1 MTSRRGRKGRR
12 MKKLQ
17 SSIVLVLLILTVFSS
32 FNFIAQPVSASPPL
46 SGDKAFA
53 NATVSYTVVSTENS
67 AWTNTTEGLPQNSTA
82 STIELSTGSMSTAW
96 KGLLWGNFTSYTQ
109 SNLSRSYNGIVSV
122 NGIRITPGHSH
133 NLINGSTVY
142 SVGIV
147 SVYLVV
153 GTKNYISNFTF
164 NYHQW
169 NTLFYVYVS
178 PTWTLPSYSTNLGT
192 ISLDVGISNETG
204 YPYYYGPQGW
214 GTSPNTGTM
223 ISTTDY
229 PNGYDAF
236 DYGFSSYPLK
246 YSSTFSLPP
255 NTQGYSLDWSANS
268 NLNVTYNNVNQTGM
282 SGTFTGIL
290 STTSVSFAFDIG
302 SINAPSG
309 YTFTY
314 HVFATIATVE
324 SYTYTKQSYMYSI
337 ARGGNPDVYFNS
349 TIIYFNFSIPSDAS
363 SLYSADYN
371 LKISNLTLTN
381 PSAPIDQFFLN
392 SQNFT
397 YYSLTRYRNTYN
409 ITAYKNF
416 TSAQNAYIKFS
427 TSELVNYYPTVNYD
441 IVKWTGTGSKAELVV
456 NASNIGG
463 GYTFSSESIQILNI
477 NWGDGSA
484 LQSSTEQTGK
494 YNWTLYHYY
503 QAAGSYSVSFQVEN
517 WIGNSNAL
525 STTKTLTYTISITI
539 SNSPANNAIIQSGQK
554 IWFNWTN
561 QNAGMTSVSL
571 KIDSILQ
578 ESNTYSSQLSGSISF
593 SPTYLGTLSISWY
606 WTAGNIS
613 GYDNLTYSTST
624 HVGKTGLYV
633 LVNYTVSS
641 TSYSSYYYYS
651 QVSPSG
657 TNFTWAY
664 FTWNIQLPP
673 GATLQSIKG
682 NTTWIFQSGYPG
694 LYVYYKGNA
703 SIHFYLNSSSYQVVW
718 LAPLPPSFGY
728 FTIEYA
734 PTSPV
739 MQMLGIG
746 ISSNAFKTYVN
757 GIQVPS
763 LQIPSQMGQT
773 YNIKAYDTFG
783 NLVVNTTYTP
793 EYQFS
798 TDEIPVSYFPV
809 TWTNLNSSWKI
820 QLSIESN
827 GVTLWGLPH
836 IMPEGGELT
845 LYMPP
850 GTYWFNATYLG
861 YLNNTPGPSID
872 KLYSVSNVTDEIFS
886 GITLAIVETTAVRNA
901 QNLTQLVDSVNI
913 TFVNSNSKIYNETL
927 KINASIVNTN
937 SSIAKQVLDEN
948 TTINNIYSKV
958 STINSD
964 IQVIQNNILS
974 DVNSTR
980 INITT
985 RETTIKDLVSLSLQ
999 EENSTF
1005 SYQLKF
1011 GTPSVQGEIYEFPVF
1026 VTLFNGQM
1034 ANLSVTQQAWQS
1046 LKLYYVTGNQTYP
1059 LSFSVSNEQAGSFVI
1074 NIYNVTPAMAAG
1086 ISSGQA
1092 LITGQGEV
1100 KEGVL
1105 TNLAAGIIG
1114 SQQVQ
1119 YSSSSLWTD
1128 IFGIQPPNANDS
1140 VSGIFQYLSWLDES
1154 YAGRAIYLIVV
1165 LAALTYYLVMI
1176 NIKLEQR
1183 RKKK

>member
-1 MTSRRGRKGRR
+1 

-17 SSIVLVLLILTVFSS
+17 SVLILLILILTVFSS
-32 FNFIAQPVSASPPL
+32 FNFTAQSASAASANLSYPDTSYENTTVTYYNQSTAISNPSANNVTISSSGSVSA
-46 SGDKAFA
+46 
-53 NATVSYTVVSTENS
+53 T
-67 AWTNTTEGLPQNSTA
+67 
-82 STIELSTGSMSTAW
+82 
-96 KGLLWGNFTSYTQ
+96 
-109 SNLSRSYNGIVSV
+109 
-122 NGIRITPGHSH
+122 
-133 NLINGSTVY
+133 
-142 SVGIV
+142 
-147 SVYLVV
+147 
-153 GTKNYISNFTF
+153 
-164 NYHQW
+164 
-169 NTLFYVYVS
+169 
-178 PTWTLPSYSTNLGT
+178 
-192 ISLDVGISNETG
+192 
-204 YPYYYGPQGW
+204 
-214 GTSPNTGTM
+214 
-223 ISTTDY
+223 
-229 PNGYDAF
+229 
-236 DYGFSSYPLK
+236 
-246 YSSTFSLPP
+246 TFSLDNP
-255 NTQGYSLDWSANS
+255 NPS
-268 NLNVTYNNVNQTGM
+268 
-282 SGTFTGIL
+282 
-290 STTSVSFAFDIG
+290 SVY
-302 SINAPSG
+302 APSG
-309 YTFTY
+309 YDWEEWNVTLSGTVYVGDPLTVALAGGMGIGDGNYNLGAIYVTIYISGNTQTMSAGYGYDTSVDWGDPYYTFYGSINSSYSGSLTEVSIKMTGDPAWSAY
-314 HVFATIATVE
+314 DLPSIYSDPSVASSSITTSGPSYGTDTIAPTYYTYSGSTSSSFSSQIPSNLISFKIFWSAQKSSYATYDGTQYTSSPISGVVGE
-324 SYTYTKQSYMYSI
+324 YSISFSSQTTDLLVSSYGATYNVSATYYVYTQETQTKSATTSYTVSEAVDGT
-337 ARGGNPDVYFNS
+337 YFNAS
-349 TIIYFNFSIPSDAS
+349 FSFSFSFSSS
-363 SLYSADYN
+363 SLYANSSYPIFWGVN
-371 LKISNLTLTN
+371 VSHLLNEYT
-381 PSAPIDQFFLN
+381 SAPVNLFSYLASPD
-392 SQNFT
+392 T
-397 YYSLTRYRNTYN
+397 YTHTTLGSGTLEYWDFVLYYN
-409 ITAYKNF
+409 
-416 TSAQNAYIKFS
+416 S
-427 TSELVNYYPTVNYD
+427 TSSSATSVTFSISTTETVNFYPTIDYAN
-441 IVKWTGTGSKAELVV
+441 IKWAGTASESQLIV
-456 NASNIGG
+456 NASNHFANE
-463 GYTFSSESIQILNI
+463 TIQILNI

-484 LQSSTEQTGK
+484 LQSSSEQTGS

-503 QAAGSYSVSFQVEN
+503 QAAGSYSASFQVEN

-578 ESNTYSSQLSGSISF
+578 ESNTYPSQLSGSISF

-633 LVNYTVSS
+633 LVNYTVSP

-763 LQIPSQMGQT
+763 LQVPSQMGQT
-773 YNIKAYDTFG
+773 YNIKAYDSFG

-793 EYQFS
+793 QYQFS

-820 QLSIESN
+820 QLTIASN
-827 GVTLWGLPH
+827 GVTIYGLPH
-836 IMPEGGELT
+836 VMPEGGELT

-861 YLNNTPGPSID
+861 YLNNTPGPSVD

-886 GITLAIVETTAVRNA
+886 GITLAMVETTAVKNA

-913 TFVNSNSKIYNETL
+913 TLINSNSKVYNETL

-937 SSIAKQVLDEN
+937 SSIIKQVLDEN

-1011 GTPSVQGEIYEFPVF
+1011 GTPSVQGETYEFPVF

-1034 ANLSVTQQAWQS
+1034 ANLSVTQQAWQN
-1046 LKLYYVTGNQTYP
+1046 LKLYYVTGNQTHP
-1059 LSFSVSNEQAGSFVI
+1059 LNFSVSNEQAGSFVI
-1074 NIYNVTPAMAAG
+1074 NIYNVTPAMATG
-1086 ISSGQA
+1086 ISSGQG
-1092 LITGQGEV
+1092 LITAQGEV
-1100 KEGVL
+1100 KEGLL

-1140 VSGIFQYLSWLDES
+1140 VSGMFQYLSWLDES
-1154 YAGRAIYLIVV
+1154 YAGRAIYMIVV
-1165 LAALTYYLVMI
+1165 LSALTYYLVMI
-1176 NIKLEQR
+1176 NMKLEER
-1183 RKKK
+1183 RKK

>member
-1 MTSRRGRKGRR
+1 MGDLMISRRGRKGRR
-12 MKKLQ
+12 MKKFL
-17 SSIVLVLLILTVFSS
+17 SVLVFLILVLTIFSS

-53 NATVSYTVVSTENS
+53 NATVSYYSGYKNYLSNTYQLGLTQNVNSSFSTVEFSTTPGNPVPFGGWYVYSTHWFSLSGVSRTSSSTITLDALEIALKKNGGNYQSGWAYVNLSVSGTVYSYYTSWGSSSTNPYYIFNPSYTISSAGVYSFELNITVFNNFNS
-67 AWTNTTEGLPQNSTA
+67 ANSIWTETSDTNQGLTTTNAPEAP
-82 STIELSTGSMSTAW
+82 I
-96 KGLLWGNFTSYTQ
+96 NFDDGYTQ
-109 SNLSRSYNGIVSV
+109 S
-122 NGIRITPGHSH
+122 
-133 NLINGSTVY
+133 
-142 SVGIV
+142 
-147 SVYLVV
+147 
-153 GTKNYISNFTF
+153 
-164 NYHQW
+164 
-169 NTLFYVYVS
+169 
-178 PTWTLPSYSTNLGT
+178 
-192 ISLDVGISNETG
+192 
-204 YPYYYGPQGW
+204 GPV
-214 GTSPNTGTM
+214 T
-223 ISTTDY
+223 
-229 PNGYDAF
+229 
-236 DYGFSSYPLK
+236 
-246 YSSTFSLPP
+246 STFSLIP
-255 NTQGYSLDWSANS
+255 NIKSFNLNWSASNS
-268 NLNVTYNNVNQTGM
+268 VTSTYNSAQQTGT
-282 SGTFTGIL
+282 SGVFTGSLSIL
-290 STTSVSFAFDIG
+290 SVSFQISSLTTFSETVSYYLDENNFT
-302 SINAPSG
+302 SLSG
-309 YTFTY
+309 TY
-314 HVFATIATVE
+314 QLLTSEYGISEDGQF
-324 SYTYTKQSYMYSI
+324 
-337 ARGGNPDVYFNS
+337 FNS
-349 TIIYFNFSIPSDAS
+349 TPMYFNLTISGENTYYPAS
-363 SLYSADYN
+363 YSV
-371 LKISNLTLTN
+371 KISNLTLTN
-381 PSAPIDQFFLN
+381 PSAPIDQLSLN

-397 YYSLTRYRNTYN
+397 YYSLSKYKNTYN
-409 ITAYKNF
+409 VTAYKNF
-416 TSAQNAYIKFS
+416 TNAQSAYIKFS

-441 IVKWTGTGSKAELVV
+441 TVKWTGTGSKAELIV
-456 NASNIGG
+456 NASNVGG
-463 GYTFSSESIQILNI
+463 GYIFSSESFQILNI

-484 LQSSTEQTGK
+484 LQSSSEQTGS
-494 YNWTLYHYY
+494 YNWTIYHYY

-517 WIGNSNAL
+517 WIGNANAL

-578 ESNTYSSQLSGSISF
+578 ESNTYSSQLSESISF

-820 QLSIESN
+820 QLTIASN

-985 RETTIKDLVSLSLQ
+985 RVTTIKDLVSLSLQ

-1011 GTPSVQGEIYEFPVF
+1011 GTPSVQGETYEFPVF

-1034 ANLSVTQQAWQS
+1034 ANLSVTQQAWQN
-1046 LKLYYVTGNQTYP
+1046 LKLYYVTGNSTYP
-1059 LSFSVSNEQAGSFVI
+1059 LNFSVSNEQAGSFVI

-1086 ISSGQA
+1086 ISSGQG
-1092 LITGQGEV
+1092 LITAQGEV

-1140 VSGIFQYLSWLDES
+1140 VSGMFQYLSWLDES
-1154 YAGRAIYLIVV
+1154 YAGRAIYMIVV
-1165 LAALTYYLVMI
+1165 LSALTYYLVMI
-1176 NIKLEQR
+1176 NMKLEER

>member
-1 MTSRRGRKGRR
+1 MISRRGRKGRR

-17 SSIVLVLLILTVFSS
+17 SVMVLLILVLTIFSS
-32 FNFIAQPVSASPPL
+32 FNFIAQPASAFSSNLSYPDTAYENASVSYTNRTTAVSNPSANTVTISSTGSVAATTVYIDNPAYSYE
-46 SGDKAFA
+46 SGDKLAFFNISLSGSVYNGDSISLA
-53 NATVSYTVVSTENS
+53 IAGKMGVDSGYYDLGTLSATLYIGSNTQTMSYAYDFGFDSGGYPFYYTFYDSITSSYSGSLTEVS
-67 AWTNTTEGLPQNSTA
+67 
-82 STIELSTGSMSTAW
+82 IEMTY
-96 KGLLWGNFTSYTQ
+96 YTQ
-109 SNLSRSYNGIVSV
+109 A
-122 NGIRITPGHSH
+122 
-133 NLINGSTVY
+133 
-142 SVGIV
+142 
-147 SVYLVV
+147 
-153 GTKNYISNFTF
+153 
-164 NYHQW
+164 
-169 NTLFYVYVS
+169 
-178 PTWTLPSYSTNLGT
+178 
-192 ISLDVGISNETG
+192 
-204 YPYYYGPQGW
+204 W
-214 GTSPNTGTM
+214 GTSPPTIYSDSSVT
-223 ISTTDY
+223 STTETQTT
-229 PNGYDAF
+229 YDAATTITIAPAYYTYSGSVSSSF
-236 DYGFSSYPLK
+236 SSQIPSNLASFEIYWSAPEPTTATYNGNNYVSSPITGVIGQYDISFSSNNAELSVSSYTVTYNISAPYYIYTQEIQPKSATNSYSILESTDGTYFNASFSFSFSFSSSNLYVTSSYPISWDVNISHLLNEYTSAPVNLFS
-246 YSSTFSLPP
+246 YSASPENYIRTTLGSDTQSYWDFIFYYNSTS
-255 NTQGYSLDWSANS
+255 SSADS
-268 NLNVTYNNVNQTGM
+268 V
-282 SGTFTGIL
+282 TFTI
-290 STTSVSFAFDIG
+290 
-302 SINAPSG
+302 
-309 YTFTY
+309 
-314 HVFATIATVE
+314 
-324 SYTYTKQSYMYSI
+324 
-337 ARGGNPDVYFNS
+337 
-349 TIIYFNFSIPSDAS
+349 
-363 SLYSADYN
+363 
-371 LKISNLTLTN
+371 
-381 PSAPIDQFFLN
+381 
-392 SQNFT
+392 
-397 YYSLTRYRNTYN
+397 
-409 ITAYKNF
+409 
-416 TSAQNAYIKFS
+416 S
-427 TSELVNYYPTVNYD
+427 TSEIANFYPAINYVN
-441 IVKWTGTGSKAELVV
+441 VKWTGTGSKAELII
-456 NASNIGG
+456 NASN
-463 GYTFSSESIQILNI
+463 TFSNETIQVLNI

-484 LQSSTEQTGK
+484 LQSSSEQTGS

-525 STTKTLTYTISITI
+525 STTKTLTYTISVTV
-539 SNSPANNAIIQSGQK
+539 SSSPANNAVIQSGQK

-578 ESNTYSSQLSGSISF
+578 LSNTYSSQLSGSISF

-606 WTAGNIS
+606 LTTGNIS

-624 HVGKTGLYV
+624 HVGRTGLYV

-664 FTWNIQLPP
+664 FTWNVQLPP

-757 GIQVPS
+757 GINAPS
-763 LQIPSQMGQT
+763 LQIPSQVGQT

-793 EYQFS
+793 QYQFS

-861 YLNNTPGPSID
+861 YMNNTPGPSID

-886 GITLAIVETTAVRNA
+886 GITLAIVETTAIKNA

-913 TFVNSNSKIYNETL
+913 TFVNSNSRIYNETL

-985 RETTIKDLVSLSLQ
+985 RVTTIKDLVSLSLQ

-1011 GTPSVQGEIYEFPVF
+1011 GTPSVQGETYEFPVF

-1034 ANLSVTQQAWQS
+1034 ANLSVTQQAWQN
-1046 LKLYYVTGNQTYP
+1046 LKLYYVTGNSTYP
-1059 LSFSVSNEQAGSFVI
+1059 LNFSVSNEQAGSFVI

-1086 ISSGQA
+1086 ISSGQG
-1092 LITGQGEV
+1092 LITAQGEV

-1140 VSGIFQYLSWLDES
+1140 VSGMFQYLSWLDES
-1154 YAGRAIYLIVV
+1154 YAGRAIYMIVV
-1165 LAALTYYLVMI
+1165 LSALTYYLVMI
-1176 NIKLEQR
+1176 NMKLEER